1 MKKETKR
8 EFLSKCFN
16 VFKNN
21 LIPNFRVARC
31 DAPKMWR
38 VAMGGV
44 DPATPQAESF
54 INFHNHTVTY
64 MVFIMFT
71 VLLSLKR

>member
-1 MKKETKR
+1 MER
-8 EFLSKCFN
+8 EQRSYFFSKCFN
-16 VFKNN
+16 AFKKN
-21 LIPNFRVARC
+21 LLPNFHIARC

-38 VAMGGV
+38 TSMGGT
-44 DPATPQAESF
+44 DPATPQAESC

>member
-1 MKKETKR
+1 MLEKKS

-16 VFKNN
+16 IFKRNFT
-21 LIPNFRVARC
+21 PNISLTRC